1 MAAEEIRNDTISMM
15 NQINRE
21 DVLEYIN
28 IIVEDIFK
36 EVFAYAW

>member
-1 MAAEEIRNDTISMM
+1 MAAEELRNDTISML
-15 NQINRE
+15 NQIDRE

-36 EVFAYAW
+36 EVHHE